1 MREAGYTDV
10 ERGERGS
17 TEEHLTVTQFKVERE
32 QERLAN
38 LTEQTQQRE
47 KQVATLEKK
56 IEKIQKQQTDIQTVE
71 QIVPRPVPLT
81 SKVMLDRDAY
91 ERLAA
96 AAKKYIVQERKESK
110 LQKALDAALKLIEEL
125 KEKVAALTAELSSYK
140 SIRSRFHVTNLRHE
154 NEVLRSKVR
163 RYESVIERNGL
174 WHLFGTRRGKETA
187 KEK

>member
-1 MREAGYTDV
+1 M

-56 IEKIQKQQTDIQTVE
+56 IEEIQKQQTDIQTVE

-81 SKVMLDRDAY
+81 SKVMLDRDVY

-96 AAKKYIVQERKESK
+96 AAKSTLFRNEK
-110 LQKALDAALKLIEEL
+110 KANCK
-125 KEKVAALTAELSSYK
+125 K
-140 SIRSRFHVTNLRHE
+140 R
-154 NEVLRSKVR
+154 
-163 RYESVIERNGL
+163 
-174 WHLFGTRRGKETA
+174 
-187 KEK
+187 